1 MERTNFGKKSIVYY
15 TPLVLTNDPS
25 MTAWGWAVL
34 DKFGKVCTSGAIKTK
49 PIEKKLRIRVGDDNI
64 RRITE
69 INVELLR
76 VIDEYNPALIV
87 SELPSGGSQSAI
99 AATMLG
105 FVTAILQTI
114 AIAKD
119 IPIEW
124 FSEGDAKMAVC
135 GKRSIEKDEM
145 VELMRKKNSSMPFL
159 NIKWRDQ
166 AVADSLAVYYVAKKQ
181 SSILRLLT
189 KKE

>member
-1 MERTNFGKKSIVYY
+1 MIRTNFGKKRVVYY
-15 TPLVLTNDPS
+15 LPLVMTNDPS
-25 MTAWGWAVL
+25 MTAWGWAIL
-34 DKFGKVCTSGAIKTK
+34 DKFGKVCASGAIKTK

-69 INVELLR
+69 INTELLR
-76 VIDEYNPALIV
+76 IIDEYNPALIV

-114 AIAKD
+114 AIVKD

-135 GKRSIEKDEM
+135 GKRSIEKNEM
-145 VELMRKKNSSMPFL
+145 VLLMRKKNSTMPFL
-159 NIKWRDQ
+159 NVKWRDQ
-166 AVADSLAVYYVAKKQ
+166 AVADSLAVYYAAKKQ

-189 KKE
+189 KK